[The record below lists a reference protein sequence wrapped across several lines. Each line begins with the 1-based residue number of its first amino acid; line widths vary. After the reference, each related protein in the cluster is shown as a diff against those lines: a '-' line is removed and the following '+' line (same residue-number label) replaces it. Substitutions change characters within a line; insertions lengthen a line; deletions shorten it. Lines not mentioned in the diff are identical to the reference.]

1 MCFLVLN
8 SKWESD
14 INTSDN
20 LSYNNDPR
28 NIGEDGSS
36 IRSLGLSGGPTKSSG
51 TNNSSNRSVIDFVIE
66 IESCT
71 SIFDYWEFFDI
82 M

>member
-1 MCFLVLN
+1 MCLLVLN

-14 INTSDN
+14 INMSDN

-28 NIGEDGSS
+28 NIGEGGSS
-36 IRSLGLSGGPTKSSG
+36 IRSLGVSGDSTESSG

-71 SIFDYWEFFDI
+71 SIFDDWGIF
-82 M
+82 

>member
-1 MCFLVLN
+1 MCLLVLN

-14 INTSDN
+14 INTSNN

-36 IRSLGLSGGPTKSSG
+36 IRSLGLSGGPTESSG

-66 IESCT
+66 IEYCT